1 MQRTKNHRG
10 HKRRGH
16 TIRHKSRAHG
26 RVIMRGGGC
35 ECYSELNSIDHA
47 IERKGDRILA
57 AMESNT
63 TKIVAAAA
71 MDTTKIVAAMNKLND
86 NLVIIARNTLPGI
99 FSA

>member
-26 RVIMRGGGC
+26 RVIMRGGYGC
-35 ECYSELNSIDHA
+35 ECYRELNSIEHA
-47 IERKGDRILA
+47 IERKAERILA

-63 TKIVAAAA
+63 TKIVAA

-86 NLVIIARNTLPGI
+86 NLVIIARNTVPGT